1 MQIDDICLFYHS
13 SCKIPGIVG
22 LAKVIETN
30 IVDIT

>member
-1 MQIDDICLFYHS
+1 MKIDDICFFYHS